1 MNYFYRHCIHQ
12 TDSIVKHSYDYRM
25 GGVLNKN
32 YFLLKTNISVEG
44 IFSKLEIIEVIFP
57 SVNYMFCKKSKTGK
71 ISTIQNH
78 FLSHFRLFDT
88 IQEAETYAKVLKQY
102 CIENLEKTIKWRQES
117 LESMKLI
124 NP

>member
-1 MNYFYRHCIHQ
+1 
-12 TDSIVKHSYDYRM
+12 M